1 MLEPLFA
8 LHCLE
13 ELIPLNYHFA
23 IDQGTLQLKLKLW
36 PYLLRITLGYDDV
49 HRMELELGA
58 PQPAHFPFL
67 LAIASNRCLGRIDHT
82 G

>member
-36 PYLLRITLGYDDV
+36 PYLLRSPLTSLSSLRSLRIAVSDASIIPGEAYV
-49 HRMELELGA
+49 SHS
-58 PQPAHFPFL
+58 PQHFIPA
-67 LAIASNRCLGRIDHT
+67 
-82 G
+82 